1 MTQRQHHLHTDE
13 VQRLI
18 SRYFEGETTGV
29 AEVTTKAAEKTTV
42 YTADGIYV
50 GNSTKGL
57 AKGLYIVNGK
67 KYIVK

>member
-1 MTQRQHHLHTDE
+1 MDFGA
-13 VQRLI
+13 VN
-18 SRYFEGETTGV
+18 YFDGEATGV
-29 AEVTTKAAEKTTV
+29 AEVKTKAAEQTDV